1 MNNNPVFHYAGH
13 SFQGVRLFNQN
24 EDFHAIT
31 KNLYSPVSLDNVWNW
46 TDFFI
51 VAEEVSSEN
60 FDVFLMDSRY
70 EVLPAHNNL
79 FIWGEAA
86 DNSYKAAQHFI
97 SQTEILS
104 SQISLIRKE
113 SIQLIKKLMKDFN
126 LSDIYIST
134 IEESLV
140 HVSFKSEGV
149 TTEIV
154 RRVFLNDEKLTFET
168 YNGLFDERQVGDGLG
183 EALER
188 IKKRL
193 FNVSRK
199 IKTMKETDIQEKMTL
214 LFEQYC
220 NETGKEPEYANC
232 MVIFEYDDE
241 PMEKTFKL
249 DCGASEDEGDD
260 GVFYYCNG
268 LYALKGL
275 TEKGPGTDFYI
286 VDILRF
292 F

>member
-1 MNNNPVFHYAGH
+1 MNNNPVFHYGGH

-60 FDVFLMDSRY
+60 FDVFLMDNRY
-70 EVLPAHNNL
+70 EVLPAHNNI

-86 DNSYKAAQHFI
+86 DNSYKTAQHFI

-183 EALER
+183 EVLER

-199 IKTMKETDIQEKMTL
+199 I
-214 LFEQYC
+214 
-220 NETGKEPEYANC
+220 
-232 MVIFEYDDE
+232 
-241 PMEKTFKL
+241 
-249 DCGASEDEGDD
+249 
-260 GVFYYCNG
+260 
-268 LYALKGL
+268 
-275 TEKGPGTDFYI
+275 
-286 VDILRF
+286 
-292 F
+292 